1 MFPCQFC
8 KICFIEHLW
17 WLLLPTL
24 KPLDLQKQLCQWIF
38 KLVTIYFISTFLV
51 LIGIFMFIFGEHR
64 LSFYIP
70 IALWL
75 RRYDAFVFSFDCTI
89 EVSHDFLGGD
99 PSSWF
104 STQTSFGGHGPCEC
118 GHKMFLICRVATWLC
133 EGGPLIPK
141 HQSAKFAVNRPC
153 KSGDIMFFVCHVTTM
168 S

>member
-1 MFPCQFC
+1 MFPSQFC

-51 LIGIFMFIFGEHR
+51 LIGIFMFIFGEHK

-75 RRYDAFVFSFDCTI
+75 RRYDAFVFSCDRTI
-89 EVSHDFLGGD
+89 EVSHDFLGGV

-104 STQTSFGGHGPCEC
+104 STLTSFGGHGPYEC
-118 GHKMFLICRVATWLC
+118 GHKMFLICHVATW
-133 EGGPLIPK
+133 
-141 HQSAKFAVNRPC
+141 VMR
-153 KSGDIMFFVCHVTTM
+153 HVTLCVG
-168 S
+168 SPHPKIPIG